1 MKSKILWGI
10 ILLIILFIFI
20 FYSNC
25 TKSPTR
31 YQSRLLFLYAGDIG
45 GYPPNNIYMIST
57 ETDAVVDSIP
67 INGFPNY
74 FSISPDKNT
83 LYLSYGEWD
92 TAAHTSTNI
101 ECEIDTRTKRF
112 KYIGPNTSTVVSPDG
127 LYLFKGAGQG
137 SLYEFRIFDA
147 FTHQLVYAE
156 SISFEPKCFD
166 KKAPLLYGYTLN
178 FDIKVF
184 NYKLM
189 RWVKTFYPHYPD
201 GTKILT
207 GDFALSPDSK
217 KLYFLSYANQFFV
230 GVFDIQKDSLIATA
244 FITNGGPLSMTP
256 DGKYIYVTDPG
267 EGGGCVLTGLP
278 PSGEISVYSTETN
291 TVLPNID
298 TQAFR
303 DTVYH
308 EPLPTIWM
316 AITPDSKKGYV
327 STCRDRVVIL
337 DLVINEAVKAIIWP
351 SPRNLRLP
359 YITL

>member
-1 MKSKILWGI
+1 MKCKIFWGVT
-10 ILLIILFIFI
+10 LLIILSIFI

-31 YQSRLLFLYAGDIG
+31 FYSSPIYLYAENTS
-45 GYPPNNIYMIST
+45 GYPHYNIYVIST
-57 ETDAVVDSIP
+57 ETDLVVDSITLDASP
-67 INGFPNY
+67 LL
-74 FSISPDKNT
+74 FSVSPDKRT
-83 LYLSYGEWD
+83 LYASLLAWD
-92 TAAHTSTNI
+92 TAAHTTNVI
-101 ECEIDTRTKRF
+101 NCEIDTRTKRF

-127 LYLFKGAGQG
+127 RYLFKGASQG
-137 SLYEFRIFDA
+137 SLHEFSIFDA
-147 FTHQLVYAE
+147 CTHRLVYAE
-156 SISFEPKCFD
+156 SIVFEPKCFD
-166 KKAPLLYGYTLN
+166 KKAPLLYGHTLN

-207 GDFALSPDSK
+207 GDYALSPDSK
-217 KLYFLSYANQFFV
+217 KLYFLSYANQFFI

-267 EGGGCVLTGLP
+267 GGGGCVSGELP
-278 PSGEISVYSTETN
+278 PSGEISVYSTENN

-308 EPLPTIWM
+308 ESLPTIWM
-316 AITPDSKKGYV
+316 AITLDSKKGYV
-327 STCRDRVVIL
+327 STCRDRIVVL

-351 SPRNLRLP
+351 SPRNLNLY
-359 YITL
+359 YIAL